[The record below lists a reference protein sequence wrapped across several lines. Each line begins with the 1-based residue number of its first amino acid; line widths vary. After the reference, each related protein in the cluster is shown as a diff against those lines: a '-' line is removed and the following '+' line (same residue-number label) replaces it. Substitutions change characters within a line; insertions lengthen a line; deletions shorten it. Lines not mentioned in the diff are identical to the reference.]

1 MFYELYAQGIITLST
16 LLISLAL
23 LALILIFSIILYRSR
38 IIISMKYFSF
48 AVLFSAGVCF
58 FLPPELWLKVAAVMI
73 VFGFVQGIIL
83 CLFVKLSGIGGIN
96 LKYSH
101 ARIAF
106 VGINETLSADVKIRR
121 FSFLAKYFS
130 YYIEG

>member
-23 LALILIFSIILYRSR
+23 LALILVFSVILYRSR

-48 AVLFSAGVCF
+48 AVLLSAGVCF

-73 VFGFVQGIIL
+73 VFGFVQGILL
-83 CLFVKLSGIGGIN
+83 CLFAKLSGIGSIN
-96 LKYSH
+96 LKFSH
-101 ARIAF
+101 ASISF
-106 VGINETLSADVKIRR
+106 V
-121 FSFLAKYFS
+121 
-130 YYIEG
+130 